1 MINNIKECV
10 KKFLF
15 VYPVQCSF
23 KTRLTLIYNYLSIDI
38 HDKPIRFHFIDAI
51 IVVLEV
57 KKNLS
62 YY

>member
-15 VYPVQCSF
+15 VYPVQCTF

-51 IVVLEV
+51 IVV
-57 KKNLS
+57 
-62 YY
+62 